1 MNDILVD
8 EKGESVHI
16 TLNRPQTLNALNH
29 QMVFEITRLLD
40 VYKIRD
46 DIENIIFRG
55 AGDRAFCAG
64 GDIKSVY
71 FDAQDDVEKGFQY
84 FADEYAMNQ
93 VMHTYPK
100 PIISF
105 CHGYVMGGGYGIA
118 GNGSHVVV
126 RADTKFAMPEAGIGF
141 FPDVGIGWKL
151 AKLGAMGMYIALTGN
166 VLNADEMVS
175 VGLATGKVGDD
186 DFERGVFNN
195 PLPVTAIANHELIEE
210 LFSEDTLEDI
220 FHALENDNSDIA
232 QETLKILQSKS
243 PISLHITFHHLKKS
257 RHETYTQS
265 IVRDY
270 QLACACLSQHDFYEG
285 VRAAV
290 VDKDRNPK
298 WASSS
303 IFNIS
308 QADIDY
314 YFRFSHDDG

>member
-1 MNDILVD
+1 
-8 EKGESVHI
+8 
-16 TLNRPQTLNALNH
+16 
-29 QMVFEITRLLD
+29 
-40 VYKIRD
+40 
-46 DIENIIFRG
+46 
-55 AGDRAFCAG
+55 
-64 GDIKSVY
+64 
-71 FDAQDDVEKGFQY
+71 
-84 FADEYAMNQ
+84 
-93 VMHTYPK
+93 
-100 PIISF
+100 
-105 CHGYVMGGGYGIA
+105 
-118 GNGSHVVV
+118 
-126 RADTKFAMPEAGIGF
+126 
-141 FPDVGIGWKL
+141 
-151 AKLGAMGMYIALTGN
+151 MGMYIALTGN